1 MSLQV
6 LRDSVQRRKPISF
19 HYNKPGKTP
28 GERIGNV
35 HAIFIMRK
43 KDGTES
49 TKLHIVQTSGV
60 TDSEP
65 DFPEFRMFDIESLSN
80 IKILEGESQFPIN
93 DKYNPEYDGYK
104 NVIAKV

>member
-35 HAIFIMRK
+35 HAIYILRK
-43 KDGTES
+43 KDGSES
-49 TKLHIVQTSGV
+49 TKLDIVQTSGV

-65 DFPEFRMFDIESLSN
+65 DFPEFRRFDIEYLSN
-80 IKILEGESQFPIN
+80 IIILEGEPQFPID

>member
-6 LRDSVQRRKPISF
+6 LRDSVQRRKSISF
-19 HYNKPGKTP
+19 HYSKPGKTP

-43 KDGTES
+43 KDGSES

-80 IKILEGESQFPIN
+80 ITILEGEPQFPIN